1 MPLSPPSSLF
11 SEPLAAPSLPFI
23 IFSHANDLIR
33 MTSAGFVDPK
43 TLGALHRQHDAD
55 AVLLQFNRGPRRL
68 HASISSNL
76 PAQGWRS
83 LAFQAWTAAGSVPS
97 QPSGCDYGCG
107 LHCTTAAD
115 GISPSRAPLGILPLM
130 GSRMCLFQEV
140 LPATGPCSFVSVPNQ
155 SRFSLLCA

>member
-11 SEPLAAPSLPFI
+11 SEPLAAPSLPFS

-68 HASISSNL
+68 HASISSNPPARDGARWPFRRGRQQAVSPHNQVDATTGVVCTALLL
-76 PAQGWRS
+76 P
-83 LAFQAWTAAGSVPS
+83 
-97 QPSGCDYGCG
+97 
-107 LHCTTAAD
+107 
-115 GISPSRAPLGILPLM
+115 M
-130 GSRMCLFQEV
+130 GYHQV
-140 LPATGPCSFVSVPNQ
+140 GHP
-155 SRFSLLCA
+155 